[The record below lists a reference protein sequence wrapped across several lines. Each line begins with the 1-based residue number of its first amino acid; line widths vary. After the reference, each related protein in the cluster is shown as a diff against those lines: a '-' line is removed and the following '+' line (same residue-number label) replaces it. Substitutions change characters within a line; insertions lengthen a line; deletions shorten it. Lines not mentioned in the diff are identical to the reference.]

1 MPPTSF
7 SVRSPSA
14 ASPASGCATGTTT
27 VWMAQMNLPTAVR
40 SLCGEG
46 GVGLAT
52 PKPGAPPQLVTSVCL
67 CLWDGGSL
75 QALRAVGDGGGG
87 SAWICPA
94 EIPLSLT
101 SPWRTA

>member
-7 SVRSPSA
+7 SARSPSA

-52 PKPGAPPQLVTSVCL
+52 AKPGALLQPVTSVCL
-67 CLWDGGSL
+67 WLRDGRSLLSPCRHCGQWVIVVVALPGSVL
-75 QALRAVGDGGGG
+75 LRY
-87 SAWICPA
+87 S
-94 EIPLSLT
+94 SL
-101 SPWRTA
+101 